1 LLANNFSL
9 SVSHPKKKLK
19 TAPVDWQFK
28 VDLTKDDDDATAWQ
42 SYGAHDSGRLEAAAR
57 TRDEE
62 FELNST
68 YSVSFAD
75 MIQFRVDDHDR
86 QRPIRRVDCD
96 SGRVALTVDEL
107 PSAGWSVPARS
118 SLWQWESDSGFETY
132 ADADQALLEELSK
145 SEVKACET
153 DAFSF
158 ADTPYRIDFGS
169 MTQTNLDSGTVRS
182 IRRVTVE
189 GGGDDDDDEE
199 RGSDAGGVDGGGGDD
214 DDDDDG
220 DDGDGGDGGDDGDDG
235 DGGDDEESGGPWTLK
250 QEVALIDKIDAL
262 AAGAPKSIND
272 VKLGLWKAPEVLADG
287 EPFSVESFD
296 LSSIENAA
304 HRRRRVVLG
313 DAFKRRPLF
322 LSEILRAAGGS
333 RRSLKEALE
342 GIRHG
347 SLIDVSGYR
356 GCGAVLA
363 FRLHDDWLLCKRHG

>member
-1 LLANNFSL
+1 M
-9 SVSHPKKKLK
+9 SHPKKKLK
-19 TAPVDWQFK
+19 TAPADWQFK
-28 VDLTKDDDDATAWQ
+28 VDLAKDDDDATAWQ

-57 TRDEE
+57 RRDEE

-75 MIQFRVDDHDR
+75 MIQFRVDDRDR

-96 SGRVALTVDEL
+96 SGRVALTVDQL
-107 PSAGWSVPARS
+107 PSAGSSVPARS
-118 SLWQWESDSGFETY
+118 SLWQWESDSGFETF
-132 ADADQALLEELSK
+132 ADADQALLDELSK
-145 SEVKACET
+145 SGVRACET
-153 DAFSF
+153 AFSF
-158 ADTPYRIDFGS
+158 ADNAYRIDFGS

-182 IRRVTVE
+182 IRRVATE
-189 GGGDDDDDEE
+189 GGDDDDDDDEE
-199 RGSDAGGVDGGGGDD
+199 RGSDAGGVDGGGGGGDD

-220 DDGDGGDGGDDGDDG
+220 DDDNDEDDDEDDGDDDDGDGDDG
-235 DGGDDEESGGPWTLK
+235 DEEESGGPWTLK

-272 VKLGLWKAPEVLADG
+272 IKLGLWKAPEVLAG
-287 EPFSVESFD
+287 GATFSVEGFD
-296 LSSIENAA
+296 LSRIENAA
-304 HRRRRVVLG
+304 HRRRRLVLG

-322 LSEILRAAGGS
+322 LSEILRAARGGS
-333 RRSLKEALE
+333 RRPLKAALE

-363 FRLHDDWLLCKRHG
+363 FRLHGDFLLCKRHG